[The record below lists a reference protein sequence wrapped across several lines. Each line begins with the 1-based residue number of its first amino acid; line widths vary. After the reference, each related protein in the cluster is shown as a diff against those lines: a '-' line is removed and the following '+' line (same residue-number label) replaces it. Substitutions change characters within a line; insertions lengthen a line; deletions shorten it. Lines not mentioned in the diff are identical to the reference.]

1 MSVIAKLKL
10 VASKRERNLS
20 PIIVRRNKLAAK
32 IEEQLQLATAQK
44 EGRLYAPKRI
54 KNVTN
59 ELGERVV
66 VETTKRVKE
75 WFWTTPS
82 NKINLSVRYGSKTL
96 ELAKGKN
103 AIELSS
109 GDELLAT
116 LSMLKDAVIAG
127 ELDDDLPPFAI
138 PLISWKSS
146 LRLI

>member
-1 MSVIAKLKL
+1 MTFIAKLKL
-10 VASKRERNLS
+10 VASKRERNIS
-20 PIIVRRNKLAAK
+20 PILVRRNKLAAK

-54 KNVTN
+54 KTVTN
-59 ELGERVV
+59 ELGERVA

-75 WFWTTPS
+75 WFWTTPA
-82 NKINLSVRYGSKTL
+82 NKINLIVRYGSKTL

-116 LSMLKDAVIAG
+116 LSMLKEAVIAG
-127 ELDDDLPPFAI
+127 ELDDAI
-138 PLISWKSS
+138 TNASDN
-146 LRLI
+146 LRAGFNK

>member
-1 MSVIAKLKL
+1 MTFIAKLKL

-20 PIIVRRNKLAAK
+20 PVLVRRNKLAAK

-59 ELGERVV
+59 AEGERVA

-75 WFWTTPS
+75 WYWTTPA

-96 ELAKGKN
+96 ELSKGKN
-103 AIELSS
+103 AIELTS
-109 GDELLAT
+109 GEELLST
-116 LSMLKDAVIAG
+116 LSMLKEAVIAG
-127 ELDDDLPPFAI
+127 ELDDAI
-138 PLISWKSS
+138 TNASDN
-146 LRLI
+146 LRAGFSK

>member
-1 MSVIAKLKL
+1 MSFIAKLKL
-10 VASKRERNLS
+10 VASKRERILS
-20 PIIVRRNKLAAK
+20 PILVRRNKLAAK
-32 IEEQLQLATAQK
+32 IEEQLQLAKAQK

-54 KNVTN
+54 KTVTN
-59 ELGERVV
+59 ELGERVA

-75 WFWTTPS
+75 WFWTTPA

-127 ELDDDLPPFAI
+127 ELDDAI
-138 PLISWKSS
+138 TNASDN
-146 LRLI
+146 LRAGFSK

>member
-20 PIIVRRNKLAAK
+20 PIVVRRNKLAAK

-59 ELGERVV
+59 AEGERVA

-75 WFWTTPS
+75 WYWTTPA

-96 ELAKGKN
+96 ELSKGKN

-109 GDELLAT
+109 GEDLLST
-116 LSMLKDAVIAG
+116 LSMLKEAVIAG
-127 ELDDDLPPFAI
+127 ELDDAI
-138 PLISWKSS
+138 TNASDN
-146 LRLI
+146 LRAGFSK

>member
-1 MSVIAKLKL
+1 MSFIAKLKL
-10 VASKRERNLS
+10 VSSKRERNLS

-59 ELGERVV
+59 AEGERVA
-66 VETTKRVKE
+66 VETTKRIKE
-75 WFWTTPS
+75 WYWTTPT
-82 NKINLSVRYGSKTL
+82 NKINLCVRYGSKTL
-96 ELAKGKN
+96 ELSKGKN

-109 GDELLAT
+109 GEELLST

-127 ELDDDLPPFAI
+127 ELDDAI
-138 PLISWKSS
+138 TNASDN
-146 LRLI
+146 LRAGFSK

>member
-10 VASKRERNLS
+10 VASKRERNFS
-20 PIIVRRNKLAAK
+20 PIVVRRNKLAAK

-59 ELGERVV
+59 AEGERVA

-75 WFWTTPS
+75 WYWTTPA
-82 NKINLSVRYGSKTL
+82 NKINLCVRYGSKTL
-96 ELAKGKN
+96 ELSKGKN

-109 GDELLAT
+109 GEELLST

-127 ELDDDLPPFAI
+127 ELDDAI
-138 PLISWKSS
+138 TNASDN
-146 LRLI
+146 LRAGFSK

>member
-1 MSVIAKLKL
+1 MTFIAKLKL

-20 PIIVRRNKLAAK
+20 PILVRRNKLAAK
-32 IEEQLQLATAQK
+32 IEEQLNLATAQK

-54 KNVTN
+54 KTVTN
-59 ELGERVV
+59 ELGERVA

-75 WFWTTPS
+75 WFWTTPA

-103 AIELSS
+103 AIELST

-116 LSMLKDAVIAG
+116 LSLLKDAVIAG
-127 ELDDDLPPFAI
+127 ELDEAI
-138 PLISWKSS
+138 TNASDK
-146 LRLI
+146 LRAGFSK

>member
-1 MSVIAKLKL
+1 MSFIAKLKL
-10 VASKRERNLS
+10 VTSKRERNLS
-20 PIIVRRNKLAAK
+20 PIVVRRNKLAAK
-32 IEEQLQLATAQK
+32 IEEQLQLANAQK

-54 KNVTN
+54 KTVINDS
-59 ELGERVV
+59 GERVA

-75 WFWTTPS
+75 WFWTTPA

-103 AIELSS
+103 AIELST

-127 ELDDDLPPFAI
+127 ELDEAI
-138 PLISWKSS
+138 TNASDK
-146 LRLI
+146 LRAGFNK

>member
-10 VASKRERNLS
+10 VSSKRERSLS

-59 ELGERVV
+59 AEGERVA

-75 WFWTTPS
+75 WYWTTPS

-96 ELAKGKN
+96 ELSKGKN

-109 GDELLAT
+109 GEELLST

-127 ELDDDLPPFAI
+127 ELDDAI
-138 PLISWKSS
+138 TNASDN
-146 LRLI
+146 LRAGFSK

>member
-20 PIIVRRNKLAAK
+20 PIVVRRNKLAAK

-59 ELGERVV
+59 AEGERVA

-75 WFWTTPS
+75 WYWTTPA
-82 NKINLSVRYGSKTL
+82 NKINLCVRYGSKTL
-96 ELAKGKN
+96 ELSKGKN

-109 GDELLAT
+109 GDELLST

-127 ELDDDLPPFAI
+127 ELDDAI
-138 PLISWKSS
+138 TNASDN
-146 LRLI
+146 LRAGFSK

>member
-20 PIIVRRNKLAAK
+20 PIVVRRNKLAAK

-59 ELGERVV
+59 AEGERVA

-75 WFWTTPS
+75 WYWTTPAS
-82 NKINLSVRYGSKTL
+82 KINLSVRYGSKTL
-96 ELAKGKN
+96 ELSKGKN

-109 GDELLAT
+109 GEELLST
-116 LSMLKDAVIAG
+116 LSMLKEAIIAG
-127 ELDDDLPPFAI
+127 ELDDAI
-138 PLISWKSS
+138 TNASDN
-146 LRLI
+146 LRSGFLK

>member
-20 PIIVRRNKLAAK
+20 PIVVRRNKLAAK

-54 KNVTN
+54 KTVTN
-59 ELGERVV
+59 DLGERVA

-75 WFWTTPS
+75 WFWTTPA
-82 NKINLSVRYGSKTL
+82 NRINLSVRYGSKTL

-109 GDELLAT
+109 GEELLAT

-127 ELDDDLPPFAI
+127 ELDDAI
-138 PLISWKSS
+138 TNASDN
-146 LRLI
+146 LRAGFSK

>member
-20 PIIVRRNKLAAK
+20 PIIVRRKKLAAK

-59 ELGERVV
+59 AEGERVA

-75 WFWTTPS
+75 WYWTTPA
-82 NKINLSVRYGSKTL
+82 NKINLCVRYGSKTL
-96 ELAKGKN
+96 ELSKGKN

-109 GDELLAT
+109 GEELLST

-127 ELDDDLPPFAI
+127 ELDDAI
-138 PLISWKSS
+138 TNASDN
-146 LRLI
+146 LRAGFLK

>member
-1 MSVIAKLKL
+1 MTFIAKLKL

-20 PIIVRRNKLAAK
+20 PILVRRNKLAAK

-54 KNVTN
+54 KTVTN
-59 ELGERVV
+59 ELGERVA

-75 WFWTTPS
+75 WFWTTPA

-116 LSMLKDAVIAG
+116 LSMLKEAVIAG
-127 ELDDDLPPFAI
+127 ELDDAI
-138 PLISWKSS
+138 TNASDN
-146 LRLI
+146 LRAGFNK

>member
-1 MSVIAKLKL
+1 MTFIAKLKL

-20 PIIVRRNKLAAK
+20 PILVRRNKLAAK

-44 EGRLYAPKRI
+44 EGRFYAPKRI
-54 KNVTN
+54 KTVTN
-59 ELGERVV
+59 ELGDRVA

-75 WFWTTPS
+75 WFWTTPA

-109 GDELLAT
+109 GEELLST
-116 LSMLKDAVIAG
+116 LSMLKEAVIAG
-127 ELDDDLPPFAI
+127 ELDDAI
-138 PLISWKSS
+138 TNASDN
-146 LRLI
+146 LRAGFSK

>member
-59 ELGERVV
+59 AEGERVA

-75 WFWTTPS
+75 WYWTTPA
-82 NKINLSVRYGSKTL
+82 NKINLCVRYGSKTL
-96 ELAKGKN
+96 ELSKGKN

-109 GDELLAT
+109 GEELLST

-127 ELDDDLPPFAI
+127 ELDDAI
-138 PLISWKSS
+138 TNASDN
-146 LRLI
+146 LRAGFSK

>member
-1 MSVIAKLKL
+1 MSVIAKFKL
-10 VASKRERNLS
+10 VSSKRERNLS
-20 PIIVRRNKLAAK
+20 PILVRRNKLASK

-59 ELGERVV
+59 AEGERVA

-75 WFWTTPS
+75 WFWTTPA

-96 ELAKGKN
+96 EFAKGKN

-109 GDELLAT
+109 GEELLST
-116 LSMLKDAVIAG
+116 LAMLKEAVIAG
-127 ELDDDLPPFAI
+127 ELDDAI
-138 PLISWKSS
+138 TNASDN
-146 LRLI
+146 LRAGFSK

>member
-1 MSVIAKLKL
+1 MTFIAKLKL
-10 VASKRERNLS
+10 VASKRERKLS
-20 PIIVRRNKLAAK
+20 PILVRRNKLAAK

-44 EGRLYAPKRI
+44 EGLLYAPKRI
-54 KNVTN
+54 KTVTN
-59 ELGERVV
+59 ELGERVA

-127 ELDDDLPPFAI
+127 ELDDAI
-138 PLISWKSS
+138 TNASNNVRAGFSK
-146 LRLI
+146 

>member
-1 MSVIAKLKL
+1 MNFIAKLKL

-20 PIIVRRNKLAAK
+20 PIVVRRNKLAAK
-32 IEEQLQLATAQK
+32 IEEQVQLATAQK

-59 ELGERVV
+59 DAGERVAI
-66 VETTKRVKE
+66 ETTKRVKE
-75 WFWTTPS
+75 WFWTTPA

-103 AIELSS
+103 AIELST

-116 LSMLKDAVIAG
+116 LSMLKEAVIAG
-127 ELDDDLPPFAI
+127 ELDEAI
-138 PLISWKSS
+138 TYASDK
-146 LRLI
+146 LRAGFNK

>member
-59 ELGERVV
+59 AEGERVS

-75 WFWTTPS
+75 WYWTTPA
-82 NKINLSVRYGSKTL
+82 NKINLCVRYGSKTL
-96 ELAKGKN
+96 ELSKGKN

-109 GDELLAT
+109 GEELLST
-116 LSMLKDAVIAG
+116 LSMLKDAVISG
-127 ELDDDLPPFAI
+127 ELDDAI
-138 PLISWKSS
+138 TNASDN
-146 LRLI
+146 LRAGFSK